1 MTTATLMHRPFL
13 LDEGEG
19 LLLTRPTVDQDGA
32 LVPGVVKMSERR
44 STFEQACGLA
54 STAVTSTPLVSV
66 PLPDYAQI
74 EAGRRRWA
82 GTSPSFMWHPLMW
95 LPERVAMPCVLAETG
110 EDGQASE
117 RLESADEH
125 AIRIALELT
134 EAGLYDP
141 VQGGWVDVLALHGL
155 DLDTPDVP
163 GRVQDWLDGG
173 ADPVLDGIE
182 ASLSAAF
189 DVPGNPSWAAQVTQ
203 DLFDD
208 LVPASWHLVS
218 RDLLSSLQG
227 IEDADPPV
235 ARARLAMVAQVATDL
250 IGDAVINAD
259 LDVAT
264 RLGPIIEAID
274 DGEVDG
280 PAEDLQEALTVVA
293 SAYLP
298 ALELLDSIPEQAE

>member
-32 LVPGVVKMSERR
+32 LMPGVVKMSERR
-44 STFEQACGLA
+44 SAFEQACGLA

-110 EDGQASE
+110 EDGQVRE

-125 AIRIALELT
+125 AVRIAFEVP

-155 DLDTPDVP
+155 NLDTPGAA

-173 ADPVLDGIE
+173 ADPVLDGIDM
-182 ASLSAAF
+182 SSAF
-189 DVPGNPSWAAQVTQ
+189 DAPQDPSWAAQVTQ